1 MGKYEPVIGLEI
13 HLQLKTKSGMFCG
26 CKNEDNPQPNVN
38 ICPVC
43 TGQPG
48 SLPVLNDE
56 AVNLVGK
63 LSLALGAT
71 IQPRSV
77 FARKNYFYI
86 DLPKGY
92 QITQYELP
100 FATNGNV
107 EIQTRELHK
116 KIIRI
121 ERLHLEEDTA
131 KSTHQ
136 VDGTT
141 LVDFN
146 RSGAPLVEIVSR
158 PDMRT
163 AEEAKLYLQQIQA
176 VARAVH
182 ASDADLEKGQM
193 RCDVNISIRPEGDD
207 QLYTKIEIKNINSM
221 KSVERA
227 IQFEMNRQSSLWEAG
242 TPPAQLETRGWNDD
256 RGETVLQR
264 VKEQAADYRYF
275 AEPDIP
281 PLTVTTEQIAEWQRQ
296 VPELPAARIERFV
309 QEYELSKHD
318 AGVLISD
325 YRIADFYEEV
335 ISEMRGWL
343 NSIESADGDE
353 AEVWKA
359 NRRKLVRTTFGWITG
374 DLFKMLSDRG
384 WSFEQLHITSENFAE
399 FLVLVVEG
407 KLNRTAA
414 AQVLNTMLDKQDVP
428 NGSDPSMI
436 MQSLGVEQQNDE
448 HTLSLEVDE
457 VILANPEVVEDI
469 KKGKRNKLMFL
480 VGQIMKKTKGT
491 ANPETITEM
500 LNDRLKVE

>member
-1 MGKYEPVIGLEI
+1 MGKYQPVIGLEV
-13 HLQLKTKSGMFCG
+13 HLQLKTQSGMFCS
-26 CKNEDNPQPNVN
+26 CKNEDNQQPNLN
-38 ICPVC
+38 ICPIC

-48 SLPVLNDE
+48 SLPVVNAE

-100 FATNGNV
+100 FATDGKV
-107 EIQTRELHK
+107 EIETRELQQRT
-116 KIIRI
+116 IRI

-136 VDGTT
+136 SDGST

-176 VARAVH
+176 VARAVR

-207 QLYTKIEIKNINSM
+207 KLYTKIEVKNINSM
-221 KSVERA
+221 RSVERA
-227 IQFEMNRQSSLWEAG
+227 IQFEINRQASLWEAG
-242 TPPAQLETRGWNDD
+242 TPPSQLETRGWNDTK
-256 RGETVLQR
+256 GETVAQR

-281 PLTVTTEQIAEWQRQ
+281 PLTVSAEQIARWQAQ
-296 VPELPAARIERFV
+296 IPELPDARIERFM
-309 QEYELSKHD
+309 QEYGLSKHD
-318 AGVLISD
+318 AGVLVSGYQVANFFED
-325 YRIADFYEEV
+325 V
-335 ISEMRGWL
+335 MSEMQGWL
-343 NSIESADGDE
+343 NSIESTQEDE
-353 AEVWKA
+353 EEVWNS

-374 DLFKMLSDRG
+374 DLFKAINERG
-384 WSFEQLHITSENFAE
+384 WAFEGMHITAENFAE
-399 FLVLVVEG
+399 FLVLLVEG
-407 KLNRTAA
+407 KINRTSA
-414 AQVLNTMLDKQDVP
+414 AQILNVMLDKQDVP

-436 MQSLGVEQQNDE
+436 MQSLDVQQENDE

-457 VILANPEVVEDI
+457 VINANPQVVADI
-469 KKGKRNKLMFL
+469 KKGKRNGLMFL
-480 VGQIMKKTKGT
+480 VGQVMKKTKGT
-491 ANPETITEM
+491 ANPETVTD
-500 LNDRLKVE
+500 LLADRLKL